1 MPDRTLKNPIIRN
14 ALLSWALSRMKP
26 DGDPDEIREAIG
38 DMDRSLTYDEV
49 LAAIERATSMSYQ
62 PQSPFD
68 PYRRIANQLDWSKAE
83 PVQEELIEREEL
95 LMNAEVLRR
104 AIQQGVSCS

>member
-68 PYRRIANQLDWSKAE
+68 PLKEDSKPARL
-83 PVQEELIEREEL
+83 VQGGTCSREEL
-95 LMNAEVLRR
+95 LMNAEAPHER
-104 AIQQGVSCS
+104 